1 MKESKMRTINSIL
14 SEMEDDVRKNIEEN
28 MDLCLKAICC
38 EGINWKEF
46 LVYERSIEAM
56 EGILKGGA
64 TEYIMA
70 IADHLQS
77 ETTGIE
83 TVKISIIKGHVKDKS
98 FRPIRQYFNTLIAVI
113 TIPKKEW
120 ELLKNK

>member
-14 SEMEDDVRKNIEEN
+14 SEMEDDVRKKIEEN
-28 MDLCLKAICC
+28 MKSCMRAICC

-46 LVYERSIEAM
+46 LVYEPSVEIM
-56 EGILKGGA
+56 EEILKGGA

-83 TVKISIIKGHVKDKS
+83 TVKISIIKGHIKDKS
-98 FRPIRQYFNTLIAVI
+98 FRPIRQNLNTLIAVI
-113 TIPKKEW
+113 TIPKREW